1 MGALEGVDGG
11 GGGGWRVI
19 GFVRERGEEKR
30 TEWRWSSWIDGHQK
44 SITDLN
50 RIDGLDGVARRGAGG
65 RERGEEDA
73 PRGGSKAGEKEKE
86 RKEGRLLWNRLGR
99 Y

>member
-1 MGALEGVDGG
+1 MKGVD

-50 RIDGLDGVARRGAGG
+50 RIDGLDGA
-65 RERGEEDA
+65 
-73 PRGGSKAGEKEKE
+73 EK
-86 RKEGRLLWNRLGR
+86 G
-99 Y
+99 

>member
-1 MGALEGVDGG
+1 MGARLTTCGKEKGEIERWEPWRGWMGVEA
-11 GGGGWRVI
+11 GWRVI

-50 RIDGLDGVARRGAGG
+50 RIDGLDGVARRG
-65 RERGEEDA
+65 REGK
-73 PRGGSKAGEKEKE
+73 G
-86 RKEGRLLWNRLGR
+86 
-99 Y
+99 